1 VTETISHAQQRQQK
15 AKNNQQKCQLLISS
29 GWPSN
34 SWHRKGVASRAR
46 HPRDDPIR

>member
-1 VTETISHAQQRQQK
+1 MTETISDAQQPQQM

-34 SWHRKGVASRAR
+34 SWHREGVANRAR
-46 HPRDDPIR
+46 HSRDDPIR